1 MILITGATGNVGREA
16 VKHLVAEGQ
25 QVVAVSRHPPP
36 GMFPAGA
43 RVIQGDPSRPE
54 TFAAALSGIQA
65 ILLSPRAVG
74 AAASRLL
81 TLAAQ
86 RGVRRVVVLSA
97 LTVEYGG
104 GYRRFADE
112 FRAFEDAVKDSG
124 LAWTLLRSADYAANA
139 HAWAPQIRSSD
150 VVPGAYGDAATSTI
164 HERDIAA
171 VAARA
176 LIGATHVGRAYV
188 LTGPQSISQRDK
200 VRAIGEAIGRALSW
214 QEIPPEQVRQAML
227 ARGLPEDAPDRLLG
241 YLADHVQT
249 PGPSSETVEQIL
261 QRPGL
266 TFAEWATEH
275 AAEFRNRM

>member
-36 GMFPAGA
+36 GVFPAGA

-81 TLAAQ
+81 TLAAW
-86 RGVRRVVVLSA
+86 RGIRRAVVLSA

-112 FRAFEDAVKDSG
+112 FRAFEDVVKDSG
-124 LAWTLLRSADYAANA
+124 LEWTLLRSADYAANA
-139 HAWAPQIRSSD
+139 R
-150 VVPGAYGDAATSTI
+150 V
-164 HERDIAA
+164 
-171 VAARA
+171 
-176 LIGATHVGRAYV
+176 GATD
-188 LTGPQSISQRDK
+188 S
-200 VRAIGEAIGRALSW
+200 
-214 QEIPPEQVRQAML
+214 
-227 ARGLPEDAPDRLLG
+227 
-241 YLADHVQT
+241 
-249 PGPSSETVEQIL
+249 VE
-261 QRPGL
+261 
-266 TFAEWATEH
+266 
-275 AAEFRNRM
+275 

>member
-54 TFAAALSGIQA
+54 TLAAALSGIQA

-81 TLAAQ
+81 TLAAR
-86 RGVRRVVVLSA
+86 RGVRRAVVLSA

-112 FRAFEDAVKDSG
+112 FRAFEDVVKDSG
-124 LAWTLLRSADYAANA
+124 LEWTLLRSADYAANA
-139 HAWAPQIRSSD
+139 R
-150 VVPGAYGDAATSTI
+150 V
-164 HERDIAA
+164 
-171 VAARA
+171 
-176 LIGATHVGRAYV
+176 GATD
-188 LTGPQSISQRDK
+188 S
-200 VRAIGEAIGRALSW
+200 
-214 QEIPPEQVRQAML
+214 
-227 ARGLPEDAPDRLLG
+227 
-241 YLADHVQT
+241 
-249 PGPSSETVEQIL
+249 VE
-261 QRPGL
+261 
-266 TFAEWATEH
+266 
-275 AAEFRNRM
+275 